1 VEFLQIFF
9 FNSCATL
16 SQQNENAGPGC
27 HGDFAVIAGGHWYV
41 LSVSLSVSLSRSRL
55 VTQLSS
61 FCALWCFVS
70 GYGVFEF
77 CAEEK

>member
-1 VEFLQIFF
+1 MEFLQKNF

-41 LSVSLSVSLSRSRL
+41 LSVSLSLCLVLVWSHNSQVFVLSGVLYL
-55 VTQLSS
+55 VTEL
-61 FCALWCFVS
+61 LN
-70 GYGVFEF
+70 F